1 MSKVTI
7 STFSIEGAEVSVLEI
22 PILALIGVG
31 EYVHVGRIGG
41 TAVAVDVEVEVG
53 VVVAVEAP
61 VLVAV
66 GELVEDGIVGEG

>member
-7 STFSIEGAEVSVLEI
+7 PPFSIAAREVSVLEI
-22 PILALIGVG
+22 TILALIGVG
-31 EYVHVGRIGG
+31 VNVHVGRIGG
-41 TAVAVDVEVEVG
+41 TAVAVGVEVDVG
-53 VVVAVEAP
+53 VEVAVEAR